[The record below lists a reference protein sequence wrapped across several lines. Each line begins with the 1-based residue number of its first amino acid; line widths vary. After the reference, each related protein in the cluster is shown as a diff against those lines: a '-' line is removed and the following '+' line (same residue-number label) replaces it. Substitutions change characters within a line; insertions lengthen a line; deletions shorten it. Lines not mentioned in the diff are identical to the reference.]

1 VKLAAHAALEGGI
14 NHLVL
19 GDAGFAGEGGRPD
32 GRFIVVTVACQIL
45 DVDVGVWEGFPQE
58 GLEVGSR
65 HGHRIILKKLRF
77 QLFYPVVHGIA
88 RRFRELHDDHES
100 FDCDPERCSGI
111 RASLGDGRSEKIA
124 HCVGDVDKITLS
136 ENLGASANRRR
147 ERRPQIAAAPRGA
160 WWEDAK
166 TGFMTGS
173 NQAQPITVI
182 RRNPHRGDPK
192 RTQERDG
199 VANSEFRAGT
209 KGRP

>member
-1 VKLAAHAALEGGI
+1 MVA
-14 NHLVL
+14 V
-19 GDAGFAGEGGRPD
+19 AG
-32 GRFIVVTVACQIL
+32 QIL
-45 DVDVGVWEGFPQE
+45 DFDVGVREGFAQE
-58 GLEVGSR
+58 RLESVSR
-65 HGHRIILKKLRF
+65 HGHRIVLKKLRF

-88 RRFRELHDDHES
+88 RSFRELHDVHES
-100 FDCDPERCSGI
+100 FGCGPEHGSGI

-147 ERRPQIAAAPRGA
+147 ERRPQIAAAQRGA

-166 TGFMTGS
+166 TGFRTGS
-173 NQAQPITVI
+173 NQAQPITTI